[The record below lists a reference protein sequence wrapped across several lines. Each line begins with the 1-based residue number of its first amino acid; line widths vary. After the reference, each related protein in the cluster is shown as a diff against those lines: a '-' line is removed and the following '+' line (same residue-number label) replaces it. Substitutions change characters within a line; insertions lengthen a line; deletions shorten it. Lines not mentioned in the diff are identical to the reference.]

1 MTARGRLVLALGAG
15 AYVASWAFGSR
26 PLVPLAF
33 GLVLAPLLA
42 AARIRLATGDV
53 RLRQGAGRREAL
65 EGDDVVL
72 DGSVDVRAPLPARQ
86 AILVQ
91 REGRLGEL
99 RVELRW
105 QEGELR
111 GSTKVSRLR
120 RGRYAFEA
128 ALVLEDP
135 FGLAHRELPLAG
147 DHVLLVYPRLVELA
161 RPFSEAYA
169 EAVSDGRRLL
179 RAQSGF
185 DLHGVRE
192 YQQGESLRRVHW
204 RSTAHRGRLMVKEL
218 EDAPRDEVVVLLDA
232 DASAAVPD
240 AFDTQV
246 RAAGSLLL
254 SHVDRARR
262 AALVVNALRVGLQRV
277 NGREGWGN
285 ALELL
290 AAVEPTGR
298 RRVSALL
305 DDREG
310 PAASALELA
319 VVTAR
324 LEAPLVD
331 RLVQRA
337 AARQHV
343 SLVLVDP
350 VSFAAP
356 AAPRRLEAGL
366 LRLQAAGVPVTVLRR
381 GDDLAARLS
390 ARPYAGA
397 DTA

>member
-1 MTARGRLVLALGAG
+1 VTARGRLVLALGAG

-128 ALVLEDP
+128 A
-135 FGLAHRELPLAG
+135 LPLAG